1 MTLGGFADKVLS
13 WLVYDALYL
22 LFPPYKRKSVDLIS
36 CSSLLGDL
44 LMVTTVAREIKK
56 RNPGAHIRVRGSM
69 PELFNNNPDVSEF
82 IPRPRKTRYFQRLFF
97 MVRNGYGFPWKRHVL
112 HYCCKAYGI
121 RTGIELK
128 SYIYPSNED
137 YAWATRVVE
146 KFKGKKVILI
156 SREAGTSH
164 YRDKKRWPADHWGIL
179 IEKLIKEYVVMDV
192 GKSALRRFSFED
204 ENWTDWIDQTSIH
217 QLAAL
222 MEKSHLLIGP
232 PSGLVHLAS
241 HCALKT
247 LVIAGGS
254 EPGTATQYPNAE
266 FLDNLPPCHNCFLG
280 PPCDKN
286 IQCMRDISPERVY
299 GKILSILGKENSVA
313 DFRVSD

>member
-1 MTLGGFADKVLS
+1 MTLGGLADKVFS
-13 WLVYDALYL
+13 WIVYDVLYL
-22 LFPPYKRKSVDLIS
+22 FFPPYKRKNVDLIS
-36 CSSLLGDL
+36 CSHLLGDL

-56 RNPGAHIRVRGSM
+56 RNPSAHIRVRASM
-69 PELFNNNPDVSEF
+69 PDLFRNNPDVSEF
-82 IPRPRKTRYFQRLFF
+82 IQRPRRTRYLQRLFF

-121 RTGIELK
+121 KTGIELK
-128 SYIYPSNED
+128 SYIYPSKDD
-137 YAWATRVVE
+137 YLWAAKAVE
-146 KFKGKKVILI
+146 KLKGKKIILI

-164 YRDKKRWPADHWGIL
+164 YRDKKQWPTDHWKTL
-179 IEKLIKEYVVMDV
+179 IEKLLKDYAVLDV
-192 GKSALRRFSFED
+192 GKGAQQQLSFAN
-204 ENWTDWIDQTSIH
+204 ENWKDWIDKTSIH

-254 EPGTATQYPNAE
+254 EPGAATQYPNAE
-266 FLDNLPPCHNCFLG
+266 FLDSRPSCRDCFLG

-286 IQCMRDISPERVY
+286 IQCMRDISPEGVY
-299 GKILSILGKENSVA
+299 SKILSMLK
-313 DFRVSD
+313 